1 MTDSEVLS
9 QLRDIHLPEESLFIF
24 PLAPGWWISFLLI
37 ALALALFFFQ
47 KSQWT
52 KKLKLKQTALQKLK
66 EIEKKYSVDN
76 NAQITLQAVS
86 ILIKKY
92 ALCRYDAHTVAA
104 LTGEE
109 WLKFLDKTGHTRA
122 FTQGL
127 GRAISEDRF
136 KKASAVPIKDFL
148 SVTRAW
154 IKAQ

>member
-1 MTDSEVLS
+1 MTDEEVLS
-9 QLRDIHLPEESLFIF
+9 QLRDIHLPEPGLFLF
-24 PLAPGWWISFLLI
+24 PLAPGWWIAFLLI

-47 KSQWT
+47 KSEWS
-52 KKLKLKQTALQKLK
+52 KKLKMKHTALQKLK
-66 EIEKKYSVDN
+66 AIENRYSIDH
-76 NAQITLQAVS
+76 NALMTFQSVS

-92 ALCRYDAHTVAA
+92 AIYRYGAHEVSA

-109 WLKFLDKTGHTRA
+109 WLKFLDKTGHTHA

-127 GRAISEDRF
+127 GRAIAEDRF
-136 KKASAVPIKDFL
+136 KKNSDVPVQDFL